1 METWCKVGTKWC
13 SMVRAQLVKDTSPTP
28 RALTRRQTAPV
39 VVCICVGVNSD
50 GRAGIKSEQ
59 EALVGQNP
67 VMRTGREPKKLLN
80 PLLASTWDDPEEVTS
95 IGDFSLFTQM
105 FTLGCLSL
113 CCQWTSPHPLFISRQ
128 IWQQQGTQSVSL
140 VSTPPPTCLCSV
152 PSLS

>member
-1 METWCKVGTKWC
+1 
-13 SMVRAQLVKDTSPTP
+13 MVRAQLVKDTSPTP

-113 CCQWTSPHPLFISRQ
+113 CCQ
-128 IWQQQGTQSVSL
+128 
-140 VSTPPPTCLCSV
+140 
-152 PSLS
+152 